1 MSGCCGLAEGWGGVV
16 GGRVREFRRGSL
28 GGQDQNQNQVQN
40 QDHVQNQV

>member
-1 MSGCCGLAEGWGGVV
+1 MAAVDWLRAAGG
-16 GGRVREFRRGSL
+16 GVREFRRGSL